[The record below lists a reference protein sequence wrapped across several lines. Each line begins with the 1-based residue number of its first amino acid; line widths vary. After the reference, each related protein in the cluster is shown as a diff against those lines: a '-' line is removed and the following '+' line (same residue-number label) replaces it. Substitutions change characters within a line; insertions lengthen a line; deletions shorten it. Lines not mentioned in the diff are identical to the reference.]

1 MLRTRTSRWSVGT
14 VALCL
19 VLLVVAWLLLIA
31 PRRADAAALSD
42 RQLTTQQ
49 QNEQLQIRIEQLKAQ
64 SGQLAAY
71 RAELGGILKQL
82 PPAADMPQL
91 VRDLNSLAA
100 AAGVVVDTLTPSSAA
115 ALKSAPGSA
124 SAGTTSASAS
134 GGTSG
139 VVQIP
144 ISVVVHGDY
153 FQTVAFLQK
162 LQTQLSRAFLVTGAA
177 VAPSSGASGQ
187 IQLSI
192 TGQVFVWPAGSAVT
206 TDSTGTSGAQ
216 TSTPN
221 ATATTGATP

>member
-14 VALCL
+14 AALCL
-19 VLLVVAWLLLIA
+19 VLVVAAWFLLMA
-31 PRRADAAALSD
+31 PRRADAADLAN

-64 SGQLAAY
+64 SGQMAAY
-71 RAELGGILKQL
+71 RAQLGGILKQL

-91 VRDLNSLAA
+91 VRDLNTLAA
-100 AAGVVVDTLTPSSAA
+100 AAGVFVDTVTPSAA
-115 ALKSAPGSA
+115 AAVKSGTGRS
-124 SAGTTSASAS
+124 SGAGTSASDGAA
-134 GGTSG
+134 G

-162 LQTQLSRAFLVTGAA
+162 LQTQLNRAFLVTSAA
-177 VAPSSGASGQ
+177 VAPSSGTSGQ
-187 IQLSI
+187 IQLTI
-192 TGQVFVWPAGSAVT
+192 TGDVFVWPAGAAVT
-206 TDSTGTSGAQ
+206 TSASGA
-216 TSTPN
+216 ST